1 MIKRTLPYVMAAGVL
16 MMAFVMPVHAAVEI
30 GKPAPA
36 IEATDI
42 NGNAVNLADHKGE
55 IVVLEWTNAECPF
68 VVKHYDSGNMQKL
81 QKAATEK
88 GVKWI
93 TINSSAEGKQ
103 GNISA
108 EDAKTLIEEVG
119 AAQTAYVQDPSG
131 TIGQAYGAKTTPH
144 MYVID
149 KDGNVAYAGAIDSNS
164 SPRASTIEGAEN
176 YVMAAVDSLMA
187 GEPVKTAETAPYGCA
202 VKY

>member
-1 MIKRTLPYVMAAGVL
+1 
-16 MMAFVMPVHAAVEI
+16 MAFIMPVHAAVEI

-42 NGNAVNLADHKGE
+42 NGNAFKLEDHKGE
-55 IVVLEWTNAECPF
+55 IVVLEWTNDQCPF
-68 VVKHYDSGNMQKL
+68 VIKHYDSGNMQKL
-81 QKAATEK
+81 QKDATAK

-103 GNISA
+103 GNVSD
-108 EDAKTLIEEVG
+108 EDAKSMMEEAG
-119 AAQTAYVQDPSG
+119 AAQSAYIQDPSG
-131 TIGQAYGAKTTPH
+131 AIGQAYGAKTTPH
-144 MYVID
+144 MFVID
-149 KDGNVAYAGAIDSNS
+149 KEGNVAYAGAIDSNS

-176 YVMAAVDSLMA
+176 YVVAAVDALMA
-187 GEPVKTAETAPYGCA
+187 GEPVKTTESAPYGCA